1 MYVPLEQVIP
11 AVLLLQ
17 GSEVVLLLLQA
28 APPLRLA
35 AALPLFLL
43 LPLSPRPQVLLLV
56 VLLKGVVH
64 LLRLQHRTA
73 QPLHSTEHNRTT
85 QSSMAQDEKTQHCT
99 P

>member
-35 AALPLFLL
+35 AALPL
-43 LPLSPRPQVLLLV
+43 SPRPQVLLLV

-73 QPLHSTEHNRTT
+73 QPLHSTEHHRTT